1 MEVGGLFSDF
11 EAIRT
16 ASRDRPESRPNALKI
31 TKETTPDLVWW
42 SSCTVMRPPLR
53 GTTREDAI
61 VPRLGPNGLKIEKE
75 TTHDLL
81 SRRRFMK
88 MA

>member
-1 MEVGGLFSDF
+1 MDSSWP
-11 EAIRT
+11 I
-16 ASRDRPESRPNALKI
+16 SRI
-31 TKETTPDLVWW
+31 VWW

-61 VPRLGPNGLKIEKE
+61 AATASCAERRGPNGLKIEKE

>member
-1 MEVGGLFSDF
+1 
-11 EAIRT
+11 
-16 ASRDRPESRPNALKI
+16 
-31 TKETTPDLVWW
+31 
-42 SSCTVMRPPLR
+42 MRPPLR

-61 VPRLGPNGLKIEKE
+61 AVMRGASQSQRGPNGLKFEKE
-75 TTHDLL
+75 TTHHLL